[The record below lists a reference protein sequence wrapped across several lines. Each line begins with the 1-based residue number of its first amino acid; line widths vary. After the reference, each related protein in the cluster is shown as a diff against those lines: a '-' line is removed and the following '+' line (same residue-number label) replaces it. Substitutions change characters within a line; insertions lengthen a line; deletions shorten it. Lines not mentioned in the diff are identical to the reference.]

1 MVTKE
6 MINRINELYKKQ
18 KNEGLTEEEKE
29 EQKKLR
35 SEYINAF
42 KENLRGQLE
51 NIEVVSPEE
60 YEKRMKE
67 HKHEHNC
74 NCHEHHN

>member
-1 MVTKE
+1 MATDE
-6 MINRINELYKKQ
+6 TIGRINELYKKQ

-35 SEYINAF
+35 SEYINSF

>member
-35 SEYINAF
+35 SEYINSF

>member
-1 MVTKE
+1 MATDE
-6 MINRINELYKKQ
+6 TIGRINELYKKQ
-18 KNEGLTEEEKE
+18 KAEGLTEEEKE

-35 SEYINAF
+35 SKYINSI
-42 KENLRGQLE
+42 KENLRSQLE

-60 YEKRMKE
+60 YEKRMKGHE
-67 HKHEHNC
+67 HEHNC

>member
-1 MVTKE
+1 MATDE
-6 MINRINELYKKQ
+6 TIGRINELYKKQ
-18 KNEGLTEEEKE
+18 NNEGLTEEEKE

-35 SEYINAF
+35 SKYINSI
-42 KENLRGQLE
+42 KENLREQLE

-67 HKHEHNC
+67 HEHNC